1 MKTKLSIHEYDF
13 RKENFNRQLKGNK
26 TYTSSKTKKELVNP
40 FFKVLDKDEFE
51 IVNKF
56 YDYLR
61 IYEENKH
68 GDLRKRML
76 VHRLYLLR
84 KNGLSIKL
92 HKINEKNID
101 TVVIDL
107 SEMKQKRETFN
118 GWKSALRKFLYW
130 RAYGKETPRKI
141 RELGFPMTAKKIHIS
156 KGRATERTTFAYEDC
171 LTRNELLRIIQS
183 TQSVRDKAFMS
194 FIIETGARVSEIGNL
209 KVRDLKFEDTNSP
222 MYLVKMRGKTG
233 ERTNSIQIYFK
244 QLNEWLMEHP
254 NKDKP
259 NFNESPLWVNT
270 THKLGKHM
278 TYSNF
283 AKIISRAG
291 KKAGIQKRIYAH
303 LFRHTWITHKDEEG
317 WNSQEIGDW
326 VGWTKNTDMFA
337 RYSHTDSRRV
347 IEKKTNMLGG
357 KAKEYKADYLNCTNS
372 DCSCINPK
380 FHETC
385 WKCKEPLTE
394 DSKIHYKTKRAREE
408 EYELTT
414 IKLQAQMEKISVQFN
429 QMVKTGYVGG
439 SKI

>member
-1 MKTKLSIHEYDF
+1 MKTELSIHEYDF
-13 RKENFNRQLKGNK
+13 RKESFNRQLKGNK
-26 TYTSSKTKKELVNP
+26 TYTSAKTKKELVNP
-40 FFKVLDKDEFE
+40 FFKALDKDEFE
-51 IVNKF
+51 ILRQF

-61 IYEENKH
+61 IYEANKH

-76 VHRLYLLR
+76 VQRLYLLR
-84 KNGLSIKL
+84 KNGLSVKL
-92 HKINEKNID
+92 HNINEKNI
-101 TVVIDL
+101 TKVILDL
-107 SEMKQKRETFN
+107 SEMKQGLETFN

-130 RAYGKETPRKI
+130 RAYGNDTVTKLKDIGYPP
-141 RELGFPMTAKKIHIS
+141 LAKKIHIS
-156 KGRATERTTFAYEDC
+156 KARLTDKTTFAYEDC
-171 LTRNELLRIIQS
+171 LTRNELLRMIQS
-183 TQSVRDKAFMS
+183 SQNVRDKAFMS
-194 FIIETGARVSEIGNL
+194 FLVETGARVSEIGNL
-209 KVRDLKFEDTNSP
+209 QVKDLKFEDTNSP

-259 NFNESPLWVNT
+259 NFNDSPLWVDMKSGLT
-270 THKLGKHM
+270 LKYRSILALIH
-278 TYSNF
+278 
-283 AKIISRAG
+283 RAG
-291 KKAGIQKRIYAH
+291 KNSGIKKRVYPH

-317 WNSQEIGDW
+317 WNSNEIGDW

-347 IEKKTNMLGG
+347 IEKKTTMLGG
-357 KAKEYKADYLNCTNS
+357 KAKEYKADYLNCSNS
-372 DCSCINPK
+372 DCGCINPK

-414 IKLQAQMEKISVQFN
+414 IKLQAQMEKISIQFN